1 MNNEMVKELVET
13 TGCDDFLA
21 TMLLRFTGGDVNGAR
36 RIIEAVPKD
45 IFAVKLK
52 FITQITG
59 YYGAC
64 FFCFDRKENKII
76 RFIAIISDDKEIGK
90 INLQTDW
97 YEFEEQLYSYSRTKK
112 IDGLK
117 IDQLKNRLVSS
128 EFISRVSPV
137 LKPGQT
143 VNNET
148 FNNLIV
154 DELYNVFADT
164 NIAVKFDIE
173 MTDAFKLNKN
183 RDLRSEE
190 AEVGESLNP
199 EDVEKEREK
208 HGYEGRKDQSLI
220 VLRVDPVLSPVSGT
234 EIKELEFGDE
244 IQVRITDDRDIAD
257 YLAELIGGKV
267 DSIRVPVFSKIIEV
281 KELEGDSVGV
291 FTQFGPGIFGM
302 FKVPADAKVV
312 TKIDEEESRSPVQH
326 GRKEINPLIVVSG
339 IVVVI
344 VIFIILIFLSR

>member
-1 MNNEMVKELVET
+1 MNNEMVNELVET

-21 TMLLRFTGGDVNGAR
+21 NMLLRFTGGDVDGAR

-64 FFCFDRKENKII
+64 FFCFDQKEQRIN
-76 RFIAIISDDKEIGK
+76 RFVAVISDDKEIGK
-90 INLQTDW
+90 FDLQTDW
-97 YEFEEQLYSYSRTKK
+97 YNFEEQLYSYSRTKK
-112 IDGLK
+112 IDGVK
-117 IDQLKNRLVSS
+117 IDQLKNLFVSS
-128 EFISRVSPV
+128 EFISRISPF
-137 LKPGQT
+137 LKPEQP
-143 VNNET
+143 VRNDLL
-148 FNNLIV
+148 NNLIV

-173 MTDAFKLNKN
+173 KTDAFRLNKN

-190 AEVGESLNP
+190 TETGESLST
-199 EDVEKEREK
+199 EGADREK
-208 HGYEGRKDQSLI
+208 TGYEERKDQSLI
-220 VLRVDPVLSPVSGT
+220 VLRVSPVLSPVSGS
-234 EIKELEFGDE
+234 EVKDLEFGDE
-244 IQVRITDDRDIAD
+244 IQVRITDERDIAD

-267 DSIRVPVFSKIIEV
+267 DRIRVPVFSKIIEV

-302 FKVPADAKVV
+302 FKVPADAKIV
-312 TKIDEEESRSPVQH
+312 TKINEEGSRAPVH
-326 GRKEINPLIVVSG
+326 GGRREINPLIIVGG

-344 VIFIILIFLSR
+344 VIFILLIFLSR

>member
-1 MNNEMVKELVET
+1 MNNEMVKELVKT

-21 TMLLRFTGGDVNGAR
+21 NMLLRFTGGDIDGAR

-59 YYGAC
+59 YYSAC
-64 FFCFDRKENKII
+64 FFCFDHKEQRIN
-76 RFIAIISDDKEIGK
+76 RFVAVISDDKEIGK
-90 INLQTDW
+90 FDLQTDW
-97 YEFEEQLYSYSRTKK
+97 YDFEEQLYSYSRTKK
-112 IDGLK
+112 IDGVK
-117 IDQLKNRLVSS
+117 TDQLKNLFVGGEFVSLVSS
-128 EFISRVSPV
+128 I
-137 LKPGQT
+137 LKPGQP
-143 VNNET
+143 VKNEV
-148 FNNLIV
+148 FSNLIV
-154 DELYNVFADT
+154 DELYNLFADT

-183 RDLRSEE
+183 RDLRDEE
-190 AEVGESLNP
+190 AEIGESLNI
-199 EDVEKEREK
+199 EEGDREKEKR
-208 HGYEGRKDQSLI
+208 GYERTKDQSLI
-220 VLRVDPVLSPVSGT
+220 VLRVDPVLSPVSGS
-234 EIKELEFGDE
+234 EIKDLEFGDE
-244 IQVRITDDRDIAD
+244 IQVRITDDRDIAN

-312 TKIDEEESRSPVQH
+312 TRINEEESRAPVH
-326 GRKEINPLIVVSG
+326 RGHKEINPLIVVGG

-344 VIFIILIFLSR
+344 VIFILLIFISR

>member
-1 MNNEMVKELVET
+1 MNDETVKKLVET

-21 TMLLRFTGGDVNGAR
+21 TMLLRFTGGDVDGAR

-45 IFAVKLK
+45 IFVVKLK

-59 YYGAC
+59 YYGVC
-64 FFCFDRKENKII
+64 FFCFDQKEKRIT
-76 RFIAIISDDKEIGK
+76 RFVAVISDDKEIGK
-90 INLQTDW
+90 FDLQTDW
-97 YEFEEQLYSYSRTKK
+97 YEFEEQLYGYSRTKK

-117 IDQLKNRLVSS
+117 IDQLKNRLISD

-137 LKPGQT
+137 LKPGQP
-143 VNNET
+143 VRNEV

-154 DELYNVFADT
+154 DELYNIFADT
-164 NIAVKFDIE
+164 NIAVKFNIE
-173 MTDAFKLNKN
+173 MTDAFRLNKN
-183 RDLRSEE
+183 RDLHSEE
-190 AEVGESLNP
+190 AQVGESLNT
-199 EDVEKEREK
+199 EDVDKKREK
-208 HGYEGRKDQSLI
+208 RGYEGRKDQSLI
-220 VLRVDPVLSPVSGT
+220 VLRVDPVLSPVSGS
-234 EIKELEFGDE
+234 EIRELEFGDE

-281 KELEGDSVGV
+281 KELEDDDVGV

-312 TKIDEEESRSPVQH
+312 TKIDEEESRAPVRH

-344 VIFIILIFLSR
+344 VIFILLIFLSR